1 MGIIVRPRQSS
12 DVQER
17 LLAERDLDG
26 GNNPEH
32 DFQGAPR
39 HIQQVGGG

>member
-1 MGIIVRPRQSS
+1 MGVIVRPRQSS
-12 DVQER
+12 DVQEL

-26 GNNPEH
+26 GDDSEH